1 VYHYTKKGGIIIRL
15 KKKGSKIVF
24 SIKDTGI
31 GIPQKEQNCSF
42 LEKIFQ
48 EEEK

>member
-1 VYHYTKKGGIIIRL
+1 
-15 KKKGSKIVF
+15 VF

-31 GIPQKEQNCSF
+31 GIPQKEQVALLKS
-42 LEKIFQ
+42 FQ